1 MVLFNSLA
9 TKNQWS
15 NLIQQQGPNFPL
27 TINIKKKKRVAGRQ
41 IGEKKGKKT
50 QMRAPTNDL
59 TSSGVGSSRS
69 RCY

>member
-27 TINIKKKKRVAGRQ
+27 TINIKKKRVAGRQ
-41 IGEKKGKKT
+41 IGKKKGKKT